1 MEHEFFL
8 PTAGHR
14 LLCIYHPPHK
24 QCRGGLIMCNPLFEE
39 RKTCQRPMV
48 ELARELADSG
58 LAIVR
63 FDYAGCGDSDG
74 AFQDYSLDD
83 WKENIAAVRSRLQHL
98 CGQPIIG
105 AFGIRSGASF
115 ANLAA
120 SRGIID
126 GPIILC
132 NPVIKGAKY
141 VREELRKKLMKEMI
155 TFGGSHSSRE
165 ALMEQLE
172 ANQPIDFDGYE
183 FTPHLYRDLIRLDLL
198 ATANYKHRNAVLLIA
213 INPNGDYAKDLK
225 ALEDGISNSGA
236 KVNSTPCLIEPFW
249 NRIGLVD
256 TTPLRKLVTDWLDRQ
271 LPIESTTSSLPP
283 TEGMGTTTENSAR
296 ETPVS
301 IPTAS
306 ARKIRVILHPPC
318 PPQKPSHAI
327 IFCHGWTGN
336 RLGPH
341 RIFVKAARRLSR
353 QGALCMRID
362 FTGRGNSD
370 GTTAS
375 GSIQQM
381 ISDTRAAINFI
392 QQKYPNLPLY
402 LLGICS
408 GGKVAIG
415 AACDEP
421 GIQGLVLWSG
431 EALGHLRHAGT
442 NRRKTMFALTEY
454 LKKLKSPQTWKKI
467 MSGGINLRGVRKTLT
482 KHETRTAKEAA
493 REEKILT
500 RFRSYSGTVLLIYGT
515 HDPDTKMAGNNYQT
529 YLKQNGI
536 MYEYHAVENANHS
549 FYSLESES
557 RVLDLSARWFAEN
570 VPAPNCTD

>member
-8 PTAGHR
+8 PTATHN
-14 LLCIYHPPHK
+14 LLCMYHPPREK
-24 QCRGGLIMCNPLFEE
+24 CRGGLLMCSPVFEE

-48 ELARELADSG
+48 ELARELADAG
-58 LAIVR
+58 LAVLR

-74 AFQDYSLDD
+74 AFKDHSLDD
-83 WKENIAAVRSRLQHL
+83 WEDNIADAGSLLRQL

-115 ANLAA
+115 ASLAA
-120 SRGIID
+120 TRGIID
-126 GPIILC
+126 GPLILC

-155 TFGGSHSSRE
+155 TFGGSQSSRE
-165 ALMEQLE
+165 VLIKRLE
-172 ANQPIDFDGYE
+172 ANQTIDFDGYE
-183 FTPHLYRDLIRLDLL
+183 FTARLYRDIMRLDLP
-198 ATANYKHRNAVLLIA
+198 ATTHYEHQNPVLLIA

-225 ALEDGISNSGA
+225 TLEDGLSNCGTNVDS
-236 KVNSTPCLIEPFW
+236 VTCRIEPFW

-256 TTPLRKLVTDWLDRQ
+256 TAPLRNVVTEWLDRQ
-271 LPIESTTSSLPP
+271 LPTASTTPP
-283 TEGMGTTTENSAR
+283 PSPAQVIGNVADGTR

-301 IPTAS
+301 FPAAS
-306 ARKIRVILHPPC
+306 PAKVRAILHPPC
-318 PPQKPSHAI
+318 SPRKPSHAI

-341 RIFVKAARRLSR
+341 RMFVKAARRLSR

-370 GTTAS
+370 GATGT

-381 ISDTRAAINFI
+381 ISNTKAAINFI
-392 QQKYPNLPLY
+392 QKKYPDVPLY

-421 GIQGLVLWSG
+421 RIRGLVLWSG
-431 EALGHLRHAGT
+431 EALGHLRHAAT
-442 NRRKTMFALTEY
+442 NRRKTMFALNEY
-454 LKKLKSPQTWKKI
+454 FKKLKSPQTWKKI
-467 MSGGINLRGVRKTLT
+467 VSGRINVNGVKKTLT
-482 KHETRTAKEAA
+482 KHETRTAQEAA
-493 REEKILT
+493 QEEKILT
-500 RFRSYSGTVLLIYGT
+500 RFRFYNGAVLLIYGT
-515 HDPDTKMAGNNYQT
+515 HDPDTKMAGTNYQS
-529 YLKQNGI
+529 YLKKNGI
-536 MYEYHAVENANHS
+536 THEYHAVENANHS
-549 FYSLESES
+549 FYSLETES
-557 RVLDLSARWFAEN
+557 RVLDLSAKWFAEN
-570 VPAPNCTD
+570 VPESNRTD